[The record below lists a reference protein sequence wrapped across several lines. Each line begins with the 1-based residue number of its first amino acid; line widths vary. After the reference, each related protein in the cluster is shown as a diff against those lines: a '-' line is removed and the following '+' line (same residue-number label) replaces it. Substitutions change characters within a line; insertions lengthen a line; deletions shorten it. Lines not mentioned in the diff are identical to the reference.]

1 LEEQTRNDPAA
12 TKKLKTGNWE
22 CSDFLIGQDVAAK
35 TGDEWIRAVVVGTD
49 KVRMEVEDIE
59 EDEENPG
66 TKKSAWLI

>member
-1 LEEQTRNDPAA
+1 LEEKSRSDPAA
-12 TKKLKTGNWE
+12 TKKLKTGKWE

-59 EDEENPG
+59 EDDENPG
-66 TKKSAWLI
+66 TKKCLLLI